1 MKKEGK
7 TTDWP
12 ISYPKK
18 LLKIKQTRK
27 HELKNIENNDYVYY
41 KRIVTYTIRATT
53 GQFIPLGQIL
63 LELRI
68 PWEGNAGC
76 SWGSM
81 PYWSCKN

>member
-1 MKKEGK
+1 M
-7 TTDWP
+7 
-12 ISYPKK
+12 I
-18 LLKIKQTRK
+18 
-27 HELKNIENNDYVYY
+27 VYY

-53 GQFIPLGQIL
+53 GQLIPLGHIL

-76 SWGSM
+76 SQGSM